1 MTTIKI
7 RLRSNEELEI
17 KAANDLSLM
26 EAMREAGVDE
36 MRALCG
42 GCCSCATCHVYIV
55 EGGAELA
62 VVNELEDAMLSSV
75 FYRKEGS
82 RLACQIPV
90 TQACEGL
97 VVEMAPEE

>member
-1 MTTIKI
+1 MSTIKI

-17 KAANDLSLM
+17 NTANDLSLM

-42 GCCSCATCHVYIV
+42 GCCSCATCHVYV
-55 EGGAELA
+55 VQGSPELA
-62 VVNELEDAMLSSV
+62 VVNDLEDAMLSSIL
-75 FYRKEGS
+75 YRKEGS

-90 TQACEGL
+90 TQTCEGL
-97 VVEMAPEE
+97 VVEIAPEE